1 MTGLGVLFMTAG
13 LSQVPA
19 LLRGRGVD
27 AVTAGQVMFL
37 VAAAIGLVSVLVLA
51 RGLRPGTGTAPEQQA
66 GWRQLATAGLRG
78 ARNPRI
84 LLSYG
89 CAFTGRADVA
99 LKGTFVSMWAL
110 VAAPAAGLTPAD
122 ALGRGGM
129 MLGIM
134 GAVAL
139 VWTPLFGLLL
149 DRVNRVSGVALAVG
163 LAGIGYTGMGFIE
176 SPLVNSAI
184 PAFIL
189 LAVGQ
194 VSAIQ
199 ASVTLVGQ
207 EAPPAERGGVVAMNA
222 WFGALG
228 ILVSTLA
235 GGWLFDNWAPAG
247 PFVLAGIVQL
257 VLCGAAVAIRLLA
270 PGPVRVRA

>member
-1 MTGLGVLFMTAG
+1 
-13 LSQVPA
+13 
-19 LLRGRGVD
+19 
-27 AVTAGQVMFL
+27 

-139 VWTPLFGLLL
+139 VW
-149 DRVNRVSGVALAVG
+149 
-163 LAGIGYTGMGFIE
+163 
-176 SPLVNSAI
+176 
-184 PAFIL
+184 
-189 LAVGQ
+189 
-194 VSAIQ
+194 
-199 ASVTLVGQ
+199 
-207 EAPPAERGGVVAMNA
+207 
-222 WFGALG
+222 
-228 ILVSTLA
+228 
-235 GGWLFDNWAPAG
+235 
-247 PFVLAGIVQL
+247 
-257 VLCGAAVAIRLLA
+257 
-270 PGPVRVRA
+270 